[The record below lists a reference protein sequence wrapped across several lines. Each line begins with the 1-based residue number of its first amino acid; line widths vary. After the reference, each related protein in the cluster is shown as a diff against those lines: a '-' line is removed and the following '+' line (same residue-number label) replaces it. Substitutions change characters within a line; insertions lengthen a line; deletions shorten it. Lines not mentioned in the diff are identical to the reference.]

1 MPSAVSLSS
10 SVRSNFAAACPA
22 STPSIVSPSSSR
34 FSPTASEF
42 SHDSAAWNT
51 GLCDRLRTGL
61 TRSTTCSNGR
71 SWCAWASSTRPFTR
85 SSSSDTVTPL
95 PTSTLSASVFTKKPI
110 SPSTSL
116 RVRFATGEPT
126 TTSSCPDRRLSNA
139 DHPASTVMNSVV
151 PCRWLS
157 FFKAALSVSSNT
169 TSTEPPA

>member
-1 MPSAVSLSS
+1 M
-10 SVRSNFAAACPA
+10 
-22 STPSIVSPSSSR
+22 VSPSSCST
-34 FSPTASEF
+34 SASVF
-42 SHDSAAWNT
+42 CHSSAAWKI

-85 SSSSDTVTPL
+85 PSSSDTVTPL

-126 TTSSCPDRRLSNA
+126 TTSSCPDSRLSSA
-139 DHPASTVMNSVV
+139 DQPASTVMNSVV
-151 PCRWLS
+151 PCRWLNL
-157 FFKAALSVSSNT
+157 FRPALSVSSNT